1 MVKEKKVVAKKTAQ
15 KEVVKKVPAKPRAI
29 KRVSEQASAPS
40 EPAVVEVA
48 QVSKA
53 EVVEPKREK
62 VMHATFKNLGKER
75 VIKGSI
81 LNPQN
86 GGLHLVL
93 SFANTAGKPESP
105 LYKEFETRWR
115 SVKQDARGWY
125 VNKTGAYKLGAV
137 NQTAVQSDTWVIH
150 CLCQDDDL
158 KVSDVALAE
167 CLKKVVKLAKEEKA
181 SVHVGEALLTA
192 HPKLKDALKEQVLE
206 QGVSVYYY
214 EA

>member
-1 MVKEKKVVAKKTAQ
+1 MVKEKKVAAKKTAV
-15 KEVVKKVPAKPRAI
+15 KETPAKTVKKT
-29 KRVSEQASAPS
+29 
-40 EPAVVEVA
+40 PAVRRVVDDAPVEVPIK
-48 QVSKA
+48 V

-62 VMHATFKNLGKER
+62 VTHATFKNLGKEK

-93 SFANTAGKPESP
+93 SFTNTAGKPESP

-125 VNKTGAYKLGAV
+125 INKTGAYKLGAIH
-137 NQTAVQSDTWVIH
+137 QTAVQSDTWVVH

-158 KVSDVALAE
+158 KVSDTGLVE

-181 SVHVGEALLTA
+181 SVHVGDALLQA
-192 HPKLKDALKEQVLE
+192 HPELKKALKEQVLE

>member
-1 MVKEKKVVAKKTAQ
+1 MVKEKKVVAKKTA
-15 KEVVKKVPAKPRAI
+15 VKKVPAV
-29 KRVSEQASAPS
+29 KRVVETPVEEVKQ
-40 EPAVVEVA
+40 VEVA
-48 QVSKA
+48 
-53 EVVEPKREK
+53 EPKREK
-62 VMHATFKNLGKER
+62 VTHATFKNLGKER

-105 LYKEFETRWR
+105 LYKEFETSWR

-158 KVSDVALAE
+158 KVSDVALTE

-181 SVHVGEALLTA
+181 SVHVGEALLTV
-192 HPKLKDALKEQVLE
+192 HPKLKDALREQVLE